1 MWAFMGMRWYHGHRR
16 RHRCRHHHRHGPSP
30 RRHWGIDMNKME
42 KTVRT
47 MAEWQ
52 VDFNTAFEFSKMTE
66 SGSALEPVSGP
77 GCIGLKNLGNTCYM
91 NSIFQVRDTPKP
103 CSAL

>member
-1 MWAFMGMRWYHGHRR
+1 
-16 RHRCRHHHRHGPSP
+16 
-30 RRHWGIDMNKME
+30 MNKME

-66 SGSALEPVSGP
+66 SGSALEPSP
-77 GCIGLKNLGNTCYM
+77 HASIGMPRRGE
-91 NSIFQVRDTPKP
+91 R
-103 CSAL
+103 